1 MELFCRRGRFL
12 SAYVLANVALLL
24 VTVRAGK
31 VANHVVTH
39 QEALAVIWR
48 FRSDCLVG
56 LPEEVRLLA
65 LRSAELVGDSLS
77 RSELDFDRN
86 DFFAS
91 ESTSSTPSKRALA
104 YTGDGN
110 ITEGLCEDNDLFID
124 ALGFSC
130 KHWQG
135 FVCDTSQSYSDA
147 EMLEVRASCSKACAL
162 CDVRDTYWDI
172 VIASCL
178 AVFTS
183 LVSLVSIFLA
193 RKQFLSWLRALIRRC
208 RACLRCSKQANCLDN
223 AVDMMAAPI
232 EELEAYARQQLNAV
246 RRRLAAFTAVCSI
259 PLCVQY
265 IFIIMDSVACPW
277 DVIFIEKLSVTF
289 GFMCISPVMLPEDIL
304 GQRMARGLLCMT
316 AIFQSASAVNSM
328 PYDYTHVLAMTSHFF
343 AHNLILLGL
352 QMQDVIVVSIVVA
365 LLRQCIYLARIG
377 FQPVGVYFF
386 GRCVT
391 LTPTETSTNLSD
403 LLNFESAYLHPL
415 KAAMIIA
422 ILGVASIGMQY
433 CVSAVLYSIW
443 YREARTIAIE
453 GQQTALVSIMK
464 AICDCVVH
472 LNKNLSICGPSPE
485 LAALLVRGSGDM
497 SGGNLQPYV
506 VPEDWSRLQSVLLE
520 HSPGG
525 PMSPMSHV
533 LHVRM
538 KDAAALV
545 FKAQIFWSRF
555 VSLNGEARFMLGIA
569 EDIGKFRECEPPR
582 PAEASQD
589 AASAQAIGKSMLAIP
604 ENVPAVSDASSSEG
618 SSMEISEPPSSASSL
633 IIESVEPFR
642 VIWMSSCLRAR
653 FRRRV
658 SKGQDNFLD
667 WIADNSVA
675 RRLVGFISHC
685 VNEVFYVEGDDWP
698 QQVFFGHLRL
708 RPPKSRS
715 RCVPALV
722 ELELNRPL
730 AQASLED
737 YYVIVHLRFEA
748 YEMGRGSPPKTE
760 TAALD
765 ARKIS
770 M

>member
-1 MELFCRRGRFL
+1 MGPSRRRRRVFPACL
-12 SAYVLANVALLL
+12 LAQVAQLLL
-24 VTVRAGK
+24 TVRGK
-31 VANHVVTH
+31 VADHVMTP

-48 FRSDCLVG
+48 ARSDCLIG
-56 LPEEVRLLA
+56 LPEEVRVLA
-65 LRSAELVGDSLS
+65 FRSAEFVGDTSNGSEFSLN
-77 RSELDFDRN
+77 RKDLFDSE
-86 DFFAS
+86 AI
-91 ESTSSTPSKRALA
+91 SSTQSKRALA
-104 YTGDGN
+104 YAGDGN
-110 ITEGLCEDNDLFID
+110 ITEGLCEDNASFVD
-124 ALGFSC
+124 AQGYTC
-130 KHWQG
+130 EHWQG
-135 FVCDTSQSYSDA
+135 YVCDAHNAYSDA
-147 EMLEVRASCSKACAL
+147 EMLDVRANCANTCVICGALDSC
-162 CDVRDTYWDI
+162 WDI

-178 AVFTS
+178 AAFTS
-183 LVSLVSIFLA
+183 SVFLVSVFLA
-193 RKQFLSWLRALIRRC
+193 RKQLLSWLKASFRRC
-208 RACLRCSKQANCLDN
+208 GACLRCSKRASRRDDE
-223 AVDMMAAPI
+223 VDMMTAPA
-232 EELEAYARQQLNAV
+232 EEVEAYARQQLNAV
-246 RRRLAAFTAVCSI
+246 RRRMARFTAVCSI
-259 PLCVQY
+259 PFCVQY
-265 IFIIMDSVACPW
+265 IFVMMDSVACPQ
-277 DVIFIEKLSVTF
+277 DIVIMERLSQTL
-289 GFMCISPVMLPEDIL
+289 GFVCMSSLMLPDFIL
-304 GQRMARGLLCMT
+304 GPRMARGLLCMT
-316 AIFQSASAVNSM
+316 AIFHSASAVNSM
-328 PYDYTHVLAMTSHFF
+328 PYEYTHVLALTSHFF
-343 AHNLILLGL
+343 IHNFILPGL
-352 QMQDVIVVSIVVA
+352 RMRDVVVVSIIVA

-377 FQPVGVYFF
+377 FQPVGVLYL
-386 GRCVT
+386 GRCAT
-391 LTPTETSTNLSD
+391 FTSTKTSIDLAD
-403 LLNFESAYLHPL
+403 LLNFESPDLHPL
-415 KAAMIIA
+415 KAALIIVG
-422 ILGVASIGMQY
+422 LGLASIGVQY
-433 CVSAVLYSIW
+433 CASIVLYSIW

-453 GQQTALVSIMK
+453 SQQTALVSIMK

-472 LNKNLSICGPSPE
+472 LNNNLSICGPSPE

-506 VPEDWSRLQSVLLE
+506 VQEDWSRLQNVLLG
-520 HSPGG
+520 SSANG
-525 PMSPMSHV
+525 PMSHV

-569 EDIGKFRECEPPR
+569 EDIGRFREGEPPR